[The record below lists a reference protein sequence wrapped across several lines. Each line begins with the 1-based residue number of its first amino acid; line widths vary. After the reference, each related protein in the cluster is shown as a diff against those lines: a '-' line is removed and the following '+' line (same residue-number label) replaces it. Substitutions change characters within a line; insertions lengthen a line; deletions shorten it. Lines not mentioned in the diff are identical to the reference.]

1 MALPI
6 RPSTTK
12 NTNHDTQYSLRVI
25 RPEKEK
31 GALNIENQ
39 GLTPKPAY
47 YNPSHRI
54 IRPRASFL
62 IDNKRFLGDFFG
74 MRKSLSILALLA
86 LGAVLPAADQGRE
99 LIRDIIT
106 EEGLSAAVILN
117 ARNPEP
123 KAKIKSNMLAKAPQS
138 ARAID
143 NFAEGVDLLVVAEM
157 VSEGHRVEITA
168 AVGDINDRSRAFLL
182 AQGVPAPL
190 IEKTAA
196 VLSVKVDGKELSGD
210 ALNDFAE
217 GIANEPDDNDPRKLT
232 AEEESF
238 INMAFDKDVDTVLVV
253 GRNSPEWRS
262 QMEKGA
268 RDNPEIRN
276 RIQAVA
282 ANMTHF
288 VMVSAKK
295 HGVDIALAIVIG
307 DMKGKPRAALLA
319 SGTPEPMI
327 DDKSAVISVVVNGEQ
342 LKGDKLDLFAEGFR
356 KAHEKHAPP
365 PPLKSL
371 ADLSK

>member
-1 MALPI
+1 
-6 RPSTTK
+6 
-12 NTNHDTQYSLRVI
+12 
-25 RPEKEK
+25 
-31 GALNIENQ
+31 
-39 GLTPKPAY
+39 
-47 YNPSHRI
+47 
-54 IRPRASFL
+54 
-62 IDNKRFLGDFFG
+62 
-74 MRKSLSILALLA
+74 MRHLLAPLALFA
-86 LGAVLPAADQGRE
+86 FTSVCSAIDQGRE

-106 EEGLSAAVILN
+106 EEGLSAAVVLN

-123 KAKIKSNMLAKAPQS
+123 KAKIKSAMLAKAPQS
-138 ARAID
+138 ARAVD

-196 VLSVKVDGKELSGD
+196 VLSVKVDGKELAGD

-276 RIQAVA
+276 RIQSVVSS
-282 ANMTHF
+282 MTHF
-288 VMVSAKK
+288 VMVSSKK
-295 HGVDIALAIVIG
+295 HGAEVALGIVIG
-307 DMKGKPRAALLA
+307 DMKGKARAALLA
-319 SGTPEPMI
+319 SGTPESMI
-327 DDKSAVISVVVNGEQ
+327 DDKSAVISVILNGEQ
-342 LKGDKLDLFAEGFR
+342 LKGDKMDLFAELAR
-356 KAHEKHAPP
+356 KSHVKHAPP

>member
-1 MALPI
+1 
-6 RPSTTK
+6 
-12 NTNHDTQYSLRVI
+12 
-25 RPEKEK
+25 
-31 GALNIENQ
+31 
-39 GLTPKPAY
+39 
-47 YNPSHRI
+47 
-54 IRPRASFL
+54 
-62 IDNKRFLGDFFG
+62 

-196 VLSVKVDGKELSGD
+196 VLSVKVDGKELAGD

-268 RDNPEIRN
+268 RDNPSVRN
-276 RIQAVA
+276 RIQAVTSS
-282 ANMTHF
+282 MTHF
-288 VMVSAKK
+288 VMVSSKK
-295 HGVDIALAIVIG
+295 NGAEVALAIVIG
-307 DMKGKPRAALLA
+307 DMKGKARAALLA
-319 SGTPEPMI
+319 SGTPESMI
-327 DDKSAVISVVVNGEQ
+327 DDKSAVISVTLNGEQ
-342 LKGDKLDLFAEGFR
+342 LKGDKLDLFAELAR
-356 KAHEKHAPP
+356 KSRSKHTPP